1 MILDSDGQ
9 SCQMA
14 AFGIGA
20 DLGTTRTWDIK
31 VTQYK
36 CGDFDISGQPGCL
49 QYYTGLTNASVT
61 KAIFCV
67 KRVLISKN
75 FKAFLIG
82 KGFNLP

>member
-1 MILDSDGQ
+1 MQCRKKS
-9 SCQMA
+9 
-14 AFGIGA
+14 AFLCHFLHFRDRFGLIGFI
-20 DLGTTRTWDIK
+20 DYVENRG
-31 VTQYK
+31 
-36 CGDFDISGQPGCL
+36 
-49 QYYTGLTNASVT
+49 GLTNATVT